1 MKLLPAALL
10 LVASVLARMAAA
22 QICPEP
28 TVKSKVRVRKN
39 YVVLRMQLALSKAE
53 TKLYQADEQS
63 VLKISSPPALSMA
76 AYRVSRGKRKDISV
90 EASAP
95 EYYFTNVLNSKARSR
110 VIEIKVS

>member
-22 QICPEP
+22 QVCPEP
-28 TVKSKVRVRKN
+28 TVKSNVRVRKN
-39 YVVLRMQLALSKAE
+39 YVVLRVRLALSRAE

-76 AYRVSRGKRKDISV
+76 DYRVTRKDVSV

-95 EYYFTNVLNSKARSR
+95 EYYFTNVLNSKTRSR